1 MYAIVSTGGKQYKV
15 EPGKYFKAEKIN
27 AEVGSTVELDVLL
40 VCDDDGNVTTGAPVV
55 NGVKAKA
62 EVLEQGKE
70 SKVVVFKYKAKKN
83 ERKRQGHR
91 QPYTKLKVVSIG

>member
-15 EPGKYFKAEKIN
+15 EPGKYFKAEKVN
-27 AEVGSTVELDVLL
+27 ANVGDTVELDCLL
-40 VCDDDGNVTTGAPVV
+40 VCDDNGKITTGTPVV
-55 NGVKAKA
+55 SGVKAKA

-70 SKVVVFKYKAKKN
+70 DKIVVFKYKAKKN

>member
-15 EPGKYFKAEKIN
+15 EPGKYFKAEKIE
-27 AEVGSTVELDVLL
+27 AEVGATVELDCLL
-40 VCDDDGNVTTGAPVV
+40 VCDDKGNITTGTPVV
-55 NGVKAKA
+55 KGVKAKA

-70 SKVVVFKYKAKKN
+70 DKIVVFKYKAKKN
-83 ERKRQGHR
+83 ERKKQGHS